1 MSSSVK
7 LFSVS
12 SPDALLLTPL
22 NCLAQ
27 SSVRASSGRA
37 SQSQSHAGHAPAAVS
52 ASAACQ

>member
-12 SPDALLLTPL
+12 SPAARLLTSL

-27 SSVRASSGRA
+27 SSGRSSSGRA
-37 SQSQSHAGHAPAAVS
+37 LQSQSHAGHAPAAAS